1 MRKLPIYRFIKY
13 VLFTVFSVALVFILL
28 YQDLRINKAERKL
41 SVIETSQSYF
51 SQNFSESLFEDN
63 LKVMNT
69 MAVEGTISYLQIEL
83 DKIKTSQTSNE
94 KTVQDIYDSLTVLDQ
109 KIQRNIGAKLKEP
122 NLSELKIKWGEYL
135 LNKDFISISSGISE
149 QVSLLDTDY
158 AVYLKK
164 LEQTTVAATGYSYQ
178 TVDTERGRFTAY
190 VIKIPLRD
198 VKVKTVSAS
207 SGSCKDNCS
216 TKSLAEYVKDSGGFA
231 GMNGSYFCPPD
242 YSSCSGKV
250 NSTDFGI
257 YDSNEGKW
265 EHKDALSWSK
275 TGLITFNGTS
285 ASFYKKSTDYG
296 GGGVTAGISN
306 YPSML
311 KDGEIVIND
320 GDLSSYQ
327 KDVKGLRGVIGVGGE
342 NLYLVIVNGATVR
355 DAAYVVR
362 TLGAKNA
369 LNLDGGG
376 SSAMYING
384 KYVVGPGRSL
394 PNAIVLVK

>member
-1 MRKLPIYRFIKY
+1 MRKLPLYRFLKY
-13 VLFTVFSVALVFILL
+13 VMFTIFSAVLMFILL
-28 YQDLRINKAERKL
+28 YQDLRINRAERKL

-51 SQNFSESLFEDN
+51 TQNFSESLFEDN
-63 LKVMNT
+63 LKVMNAMT
-69 MAVEGTISYLQIEL
+69 VEGTVSYLQTEL
-83 DKIKTSQTSNE
+83 DKIKALQTSNE
-94 KTVQDIYDSLTVLDQ
+94 KTVQDVYDLLTVLEQ
-109 KIQRNIGAKLKEP
+109 KIARNVGAKLKEP
-122 NLSELKIKWGEYL
+122 NLSELKVKWGEYL
-135 LNKDFISISSGISE
+135 LEKDFISISSGISE
-149 QVSLLDTDY
+149 QTGLLDTDY
-158 AVYLKK
+158 AAYLKK
-164 LEQTTVAATGYSYQ
+164 LEQVTVAATGYSYQ

-207 SGSCKDNCS
+207 SGSCKDNCD

-242 YSSCSGKV
+242 YSSCSGKI

-285 ASFYKKSTDYG
+285 VSFYKKSTDYG

-306 YPSML
+306 YPSLL
-311 KDGEIVIND
+311 KDGEIVVND

-327 KDVKGLRGVIGVGGE
+327 KDVKGPRGVIGVGGE

-376 SSAMYING
+376 SSAMYVNG
-384 KYVVGPGRSL
+384 RYAVGPGRSL
-394 PNAIVLVK
+394 PNAVVLVK

>member
-1 MRKLPIYRFIKY
+1 MARFLKS
-13 VLFTVFSVALVFILL
+13 VVFTLFFVGLAFVLL
-28 YQDLRINKAERKL
+28 YQGLSIRRVEIKL
-41 SVIETSQSYF
+41 SAIESSQSQF
-51 SQNFSESLFEDN
+51 TQNFSDALFEDN
-63 LKVMNT
+63 LKVMDA
-69 MAVEGTISYLQIEL
+69 MAAEGAISSLQTEL
-83 DKIKTSQTSNE
+83 DNIKASQTSNE
-94 KTVQDIYDSLTVLDQ
+94 KNVQDVYDSLTVLDQ
-109 KIQRNIGAKLKEP
+109 KIQRNLGAKLKQP
-122 NLSELKIKWGEYL
+122 DLLTLKTKWGELL
-135 LNKDFISISSGISE
+135 LNKDFIGISSEISG
-149 QVSLLDTDY
+149 QVALLDTDY
-158 AVYLKK
+158 SAYLKK

-178 TVDTERGRFTAY
+178 TVDTERGRFGAS

-198 VKVKTVSAS
+198 VRVKTVSAS

-216 TKSLAEYVKDSGGFA
+216 TKSLADYVKDNGGFA
-231 GMNGSYFCPPD
+231 GINGSYFCPPD

-285 ASFYKKSTDYG
+285 VSFYKKSTDYG

-306 YPSML
+306 YPSLL
-311 KDGEIVIND
+311 KDGEVVVND
-320 GDLSSYQ
+320 SDLSSYQ
-327 KDVKGLRGVIGVGGE
+327 KDVKGPRGVIGVGGE
-342 NLYLVIVNGATVR
+342 NLYLVIVNGATTR

-362 TLGAKNA
+362 ALGAKNA

-376 SSAMYING
+376 SSAMYVNG

-394 PNAIVLVK
+394 PNAVVLVK

>member
-1 MRKLPIYRFIKY
+1 MSKLPVYRFVKY
-13 VLFTVFSVALVFILL
+13 VVFTIFSFALAAILL
-28 YQDLRINKAERKL
+28 YQDLRINRAERKL
-41 SVIETSQSYF
+41 SVIESSQSYF
-51 SQNFSESLFEDN
+51 TQNFSESLFEDN
-63 LKVMNT
+63 LKVMNA
-69 MAVEGTISYLQIEL
+69 MAVEGTISYLQTEL
-83 DKIKTSQTSNE
+83 DKIKALQTSNE
-94 KTVQDIYDSLTVLDQ
+94 KTVQDVYDSLTILEQ

-122 NLSELKIKWGEYL
+122 ALSELKVKWGEYL
-135 LNKDFISISSGISE
+135 LNKDFVSISSGISE
-149 QVSLLDTDY
+149 QIGLLDTDY
-158 AVYLKK
+158 AAYLRK

-190 VIKIPLRD
+190 VIKVPLRD
-198 VKVKTVSAS
+198 VRVKTVSAS
-207 SGSCKDNCS
+207 SNSCKDNCE
-216 TKSLAEYVKDSGGFA
+216 TKSLADYVKDSGGFA

-250 NSTDFGI
+250 NSTDFAL

-265 EHKDALSWSK
+265 EQKDALSWSK
-275 TGLITFNGTS
+275 TGLITFNGTGV
-285 ASFYKKSTDYG
+285 SFYKKSTDYG

-306 YPSML
+306 YPSLL

-327 KDVKGLRGVIGVGGE
+327 KDVKGPRGVIGVGGE
-342 NLYLVIVNGATVR
+342 NLYLVIVNGATTR

-362 TLGAKNA
+362 ALGAKNA

-376 SSAMYING
+376 SSAMYVNG